1 MSFMYKRSY
10 YIIKCVKDIYNDVA
24 KELVKKF
31 KENYN
36 KYDMGDDSILKGGP
50 L

>member
-1 MSFMYKRSY
+1 MHGL
-10 YIIKCVKDIYNDVA
+10 IKIYNDVA
-24 KELVKKF
+24 RELVKKF

-50 L
+50 LQEFFDIFCFSY